1 MAQIFLFIW
10 KVPKQK
16 KFIASDWKELKKKK
30 KFNLNTNGSQVRDF
44 IHIKDATRK
53 IFNISKVSN
62 IYGEYNI
69 STGKGVKVKDFIRK
83 YCLAKKFDHSLITY
97 GNKKLPFYEPKIFW
111 GSSNKF
117 NKYIK

>member
-1 MAQIFLFIW
+1 MPQIG
-10 KVPKQK
+10 KN
-16 KFIASDWKELKKKK
+16 LKKKK

-69 STGKGVKVKDFIRK
+69 STGKGIKVKDFIRK

-97 GNKKLPFYEPKIFW
+97 KIKVPFYEPKIY
-111 GSSNKF
+111 GAQ
-117 NKYIK
+117 